1 MGPRPR
7 QKYSGMTFLRGDDET
22 ADPFSPSFPRALL
35 SLASFCP
42 RCEVFFK
49 APEHFTPMRGVLLRG
64 AFAAQAGI
72 HLVHPCP
79 SPVVP
84 SVPPLLGPFLFS
96 PSATFWHQLGYH
108 SRKVRA
114 SMATACERDFESP
127 T

>member
-1 MGPRPR
+1 MGLRLR
-7 QKYSGMTFLRGDDET
+7 GDDEKLRGDDET
-22 ADPFSPSFPRALL
+22 ADPFSPSFPPRTFVQSEGRISRALL

-96 PSATFWHQLGYH
+96 PSATFWH
-108 SRKVRA
+108 
-114 SMATACERDFESP
+114 
-127 T
+127 